1 MPPGKEYVG
10 EWSFSRE
17 VQTGRVALTSYD
29 FEKPSVGLHTNA
41 AHPRSHSLADYEQF
55 DFQGEYTLKSDGQQL
70 ADNRTEELAA
80 RHERLAGSTNAQAFA
95 TGHVFELTRHWRE
108 DQNARYLVTHSL
120 TSLLCQL

>member
-1 MPPGKEYVG
+1 VEL
-10 EWSFSRE
+10 SRE

-29 FEKPSVGLHTNA
+29 FEKPSVALDTNA

-80 RHERLAGSTNAQAFA
+80 RHERWPAAPMRKLLPRAM
-95 TGHVFELTRHWRE
+95 
-108 DQNARYLVTHSL
+108 SL
-120 TSLLCQL
+120 S